1 MICGAASGVLGG
13 QPTYHLT
20 LKLLKLHG
28 LNTGSKG
35 NILADIL
42 LRYFHWFCRLLLN
55 LMTLIV
61 VPQVL
66 TKLLRS
72 QSKLLCQTI

>member
-1 MICGAASGVLGG
+1 MFCGAAGRVLGG
-13 QPTYHLT
+13 QPTNHLT
-20 LKLLKLHG
+20 LKVLKLHD
-28 LNTGSKG
+28 LNNGSKG

-55 LMTLIV
+55 LMTLVV

-72 QSKLLCQTI
+72 

>member
-1 MICGAASGVLGG
+1 VFCGAASRVLGG

-20 LKLLKLHG
+20 LKLHG
-28 LNTGSKG
+28 LNNGSKS

-61 VPQVL
+61 VSQVL

-72 QSKLLCQTI
+72 